1 MISRIQNVDALR
13 FGVLLN
19 MGAGLA
25 ASPEGVFDLTLRQS
39 QIAEDLGYADLWVTE
54 HHFIDFGINPSAL
67 TTAGFLLGRTR
78 RIRVG
83 TAVVLS
89 PLRHPVE
96 LAEQAALLDQLSG
109 GRFDLGLGRGGYR
122 RDFEILD
129 IDFARWDDEP
139 RASARRLLELWS
151 GAPEETAIQPPPHT
165 RPHPPLLLATSS
177 APGVEFAARN
187 QLALQHYFATPVPQR
202 LAVEATY
209 REFRAEAPAHLHTLI
224 VIVDP
229 TAGRRDQLAAALRR
243 SFRGGE
249 HPHVPQAVNRHIGPD
264 GRPVDS
270 TAMAEQVAAD
280 AIIGSPAQVVDELGE
295 FIETTGARRI
305 AIYPEAIAD
314 AAVTLTSLEDF
325 AGLVAPQLTRPAA
338 IPHHTDAHP
347 M

>member
-151 GAPEETAIQPPPHT
+151 GTPEEMAIQPPPHT

-338 IPHHTDAHP
+338 IPHHNDAHP

>member
-1 MISRIQNVDALR
+1 MISRIQNENSLR

-19 MGAGLA
+19 MGSGVA
-25 ASPEGVFDLTLRQS
+25 ATPQGVFDLTLRQS
-39 QIAEDLGYADLWVTE
+39 ATAEELGYADLWVTE

-67 TTAGFLLGRTR
+67 TTAGFLLGRTQ

-96 LAEQAALLDQLSG
+96 LAERAALLDQLSG

-122 RDFEILD
+122 RDFDILEV
-129 IDFARWDDEP
+129 DFARWDDEP
-139 RASARRLLELWS
+139 LASAQRLLHLWA
-151 GAPEETAIQPPPHT
+151 GAPGAINIQPPPHT
-165 RPHPPLLLATSS
+165 QPHPPLLLATSS
-177 APGVEFAARN
+177 TAGVEFAARN

-202 LAVEATY
+202 LAVEAAY
-209 REFRAEAPAHLHTLI
+209 REFQGETPAHLHTLI
-224 VIVDP
+224 VIVDG

-243 SFRGGE
+243 SFRAGE

-264 GRPVDS
+264 GRPADS
-270 TAMAEQVAAD
+270 AAMAEQVAAN
-280 AIIGSPAQVVDELGE
+280 AIIGSPAQVVDELGA
-295 FIETTGARRI
+295 FIDNTGARRI

-325 AGLVAPQLTRPAA
+325 AELVAPQLTER
-338 IPHHTDAHP
+338 DP
-347 M
+347 MPR